1 VTAKNVPC
9 DYCHTSHTVW
19 ICDRCGSP
27 NQALQ
32 GRLSYQLQITLND
45 RTNGRTL
52 VLDYC
57 SPCARFVLGA
67 LARAADA
74 APRAVSGDSVEDFLK

>member
-1 VTAKNVPC
+1 MSIKQIPC
-9 DYCHTSHTVW
+9 DACHVNHSAWV
-19 ICDRCGSP
+19 CDRCGKSEETAP
-27 NQALQ
+27 YRLQ
-32 GRLSYQLQITLND
+32 VTLRDMSRRSQLT
-45 RTNGRTL
+45 
-52 VLDYC
+52 LDYC